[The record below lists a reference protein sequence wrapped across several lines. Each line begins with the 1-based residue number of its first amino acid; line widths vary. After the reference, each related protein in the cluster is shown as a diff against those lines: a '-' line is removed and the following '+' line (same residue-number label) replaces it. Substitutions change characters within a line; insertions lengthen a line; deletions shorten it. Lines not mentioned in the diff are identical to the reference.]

1 MHPMIP
7 EIEQHRDEIIAICEE
22 FGVERLYVFGS
33 ATTDA
38 FDPASSDLDLLV
50 LYPDEYDYGPFG
62 ERYLELKHRLE
73 SLVGRRVDLVM
84 GRNLRN
90 PVFIESLE
98 ATRRLLYAA

>member
-1 MHPMIP
+1 MIP

-33 ATTDA
+33 ATSPA
-38 FDPASSDLDLLV
+38 FDSGRSDIDFLV

-62 ERYLELKHRLE
+62 DRYFKLKERLE
-73 SLVGRRVDLVM
+73 GLFSRRVDLIM

-90 PVFIESLE
+90 PVFIESLR
-98 ATRRLLYAA
+98 ATQQLLYAA